1 MHIDL
6 QILLRQVSLDGV
18 SRTGVHFFC
27 GRHAR
32 VLLASSGDELADDA
46 AVTDRAFN

>member
-6 QILLRQVSLDGV
+6 QILLCPVSLGGV
-18 SRTGVHFFC
+18 SRTGVLFCC

-32 VLLASSGDELADDA
+32 VLLAGSGDELADDA
-46 AVTDRAFN
+46 AVTARAFN